1 MEQRDADL
9 FADWAA
15 GEFLAAG
22 RVDDADRRLH
32 HRRQAEFF
40 CDIFHALNAPPA
52 TPKPRKRHVL
62 IGSLL
67 EKAFTTSSDEK
78 RR

>member
-1 MEQRDADL
+1 MAQRDADL

-32 HRRQAEFF
+32 HRRRAELF

-52 TPKPRKRHVL
+52 APKPRTGNVL
-62 IGSLL
+62 IGRLL
-67 EKAFTTSSDEK
+67 EKAFGPGSDETW
-78 RR
+78 R